1 MARLTAEK
9 CMKKR
14 LTRLIVCI
22 SMVLAMCQGF
32 FCLTAVAKNDSL
44 RVAFKTDMPFYQFT
58 DELGHATGLHVDVMD
73 AVARELGKDFVY
85 LPVETNQDAITLLE
99 NGEADLVLGIPYY
112 MEVDLTT
119 TSEISS
125 SETAILAPK
134 TLLEDTKEKL
144 NFSDY
149 RIVYEYGVTSQTVV
163 SNMGAKQYI
172 STGSQLRVLEAH
184 LKGKAEL
191 MMCDRA
197 CMEYLLREKGL
208 WDSYTVVQ
216 GQLDEPGY
224 TIAVRKGD
232 SGRRRDIENALMAIR
247 LSGEYEEIL
256 EKWIPASE
264 DRTEWL
270 KKITMSLAAVL
281 VIVGGGLSVY
291 IHVQNRIRK
300 MLETEVAEK
309 TKALNGKISQ
319 LSYESELRNRI
330 IEHSPNG
337 MVLVDWNG
345 NITLIN
351 KSACQMADVVK
362 TVVGTSIFMNDFYTR
377 LLKQAG
383 IQDRMKLL
391 QGTNEQSI
399 SLHDTRNIER
409 IYQLTVL
416 PTYNEETCT
425 GALLTVED
433 VTAKEEQRLAAA
445 EKEKNQIM
453 NRLIAG
459 MAHEIKNPLTGIRN
473 FAELIRIKR
482 NDPRFLDYFSELVP
496 GEVDRISRL
505 VESLMQYARPP
516 KGKRER
522 INLSEILRECA
533 EWIQPAILVK
543 EDIHVELNL
552 NDDLFICADRDQIKQ
567 IFINLFMNGVNA
579 VERKMQKEETIASPA
594 MQIHATETD
603 EYIIVTVLDHGDG
616 MTPDEVKKCTEPFF
630 TTRAQGNGLGLAM
643 SKRFI
648 QENDGMLWI
657 ESEKGV
663 RTCMT
668 VRFRRYE
675 K

>member
-1 MARLTAEK
+1 
-9 CMKKR
+9 MKKKWMR
-14 LTRLIVCI
+14 VVVCI

-32 FCLTAVAKNDSL
+32 FCLSAEAKSDSL

-58 DELGHATGLHVDVMD
+58 DEQGNAAGMHVDIME
-73 AVARELGKDFVY
+73 AVAKELGKDLEY
-85 LPVETNQDAITLLE
+85 LPVETSQDASMLLE
-99 NGEADLVLGIPYY
+99 NGEADLILGIPYY
-112 MEVDLTT
+112 LDVDFTT

-134 TLLEDTKEKL
+134 TLMDSKEKMDI
-144 NFSDY
+144 SDY
-149 RIVYEYGVTSQTVV
+149 RIVYEYGVTNQIVV
-163 SNMGAKQYI
+163 SNMRAKQYI
-172 STGSQLRVLEAH
+172 STGSQFRVLEAH

-197 CMEYLLREKGL
+197 CMEYLLRERGL
-208 WDSYTVVQ
+208 WESYTVVQ

-224 TIAVRKGD
+224 TIAVGKEN
-232 SGRRRDIENALMAIR
+232 SMLRREIENALMTIR

-256 EKWIPASE
+256 AKWIPVSE
-264 DRTEWL
+264 DGTEWL
-270 KKITMSLAAVL
+270 KKIIMSLAVVL

-300 MLETEVAEK
+300 MLENEVAEK
-309 TKALNGKISQ
+309 TKALKGKITQ

-337 MVLVDWNG
+337 MVLVDWDG
-345 NITLIN
+345 KITLIN
-351 KSACQMADVVK
+351 KSACQMAEVAK
-362 TVVGTSIFMNDFYTR
+362 TVVGTSIFAADFFSR
-377 LLKQAG
+377 LLTQAG

-391 QGTNEQSI
+391 QGTEEQSI
-399 SLHDTRNIER
+399 SLHDNMNIER

-416 PTYNEETCT
+416 PTYNEETCD

-433 VTAKEEQRLAAA
+433 ITAKEEQRTAAA

-473 FAELIRIKR
+473 FAELIRTKR

-516 KGKRER
+516 KGKREK
-522 INLSEILRECA
+522 IDLAEVLRECA
-533 EWIQPAILVK
+533 AWIQPAILGK
-543 EDIHVELNL
+543 EEIRVETNF
-552 NDDLFICADRDQIKQ
+552 DDSLYICADRDQIKQ

-579 VERKMQKEETIASPA
+579 VERKLQKEEKIASPA
-594 MQIHATETD
+594 IRISAKESG
-603 EYIIVTVLDHGDG
+603 EYIIVAVLDYGDG
-616 MTPDEVKKCTEPFF
+616 MTPEEVEKCTEPFF
-630 TTRAQGNGLGLAM
+630 TTRSQGNGLGLAM

-663 RTCMT
+663 QTCMT
-668 VRFRRYE
+668 VRFRRYD